1 MQAVTSEFAHV
12 LTVDLEPWF
21 TRGSALF
28 GDTEG
33 LDDNHCPM
41 DGLPANLER
50 LLALLEGYNTRATFF
65 VLGPVA
71 KLRPD
76 LVRMVADAGHEIA
89 VHGYSHKLVYK
100 STAEEFREDAVRSL
114 EVVGEA
120 AGGGRP
126 LGYRA
131 PYFSVT
137 RASTWALDEL
147 AELGFRYDS
156 SIFPVWRRLY
166 GIRDFCTQAT
176 WVTTPRGRALFE
188 VPPVAMNYWRWR
200 VPVAGGGYWRVLP
213 TRVITGALS
222 KLEAQGQ
229 PAVLYLHPYELNP
242 DDACLDDCVGG
253 MRNRCMLAWQRMG
266 RRGFAGKL
274 EAVLR
279 RFRLG
284 PVRDVFADALSAPE
298 AAREAVRL

>member
-1 MQAVTSEFAHV
+1 MEALRPGFTHV

-33 LDDNHCPM
+33 LDDDNCPM
-41 DGLPANLER
+41 EGLSANLER
-50 LLALLEGYNTRATFF
+50 LLALLERYDARATFF

-76 LVRMVADAGHEIA
+76 LVRLVADAGHEIA

-100 STAEEFREDAVRSL
+100 TTAEEFREDVVRSL
-114 EVVGEA
+114 EVVAEA
-120 AGGGRP
+120 AGGVQP
-126 LGYRA
+126 VGYRA

-137 RASTWALDEL
+137 HASTWALDVL
-147 AELGFRYDS
+147 ADLGFRYDS

-166 GIRDFCTQAT
+166 GMSDFCTHAT
-176 WVTTPRGRALFE
+176 WVTTPGGRALFE
-188 VPPVAMNYWRWR
+188 VPPAALGWWRWR

-213 TRVITGALS
+213 TRIITGALRR
-222 KLEAQGQ
+222 LERRGQ

-242 DDACLDDCVGG
+242 EDACLDGGVGSV
-253 MRNRCMLAWQRMG
+253 RNRCMLAWQRMG

-284 PVRDVFADALSAPE
+284 AVQDVFADGLAAPE
-298 AAREAVRL
+298 AGRRAVRL